1 MAQLSESAAEP
12 PTTDA
17 TMRCLMPAKE
27 KHEARRDVDGGSF
40 HDGGGRV
47 LVVDCMA
54 RPPQA
59 GAMCQQEN
67 RGESEEVSLK
77 GSV

>member
-17 TMRCLMPAKE
+17 TMRCLTPAKE

-40 HDGGGRV
+40 HDGGLRELGV
-47 LVVDCMA
+47 ACMA
-54 RPPQA
+54 SF
-59 GAMCQQEN
+59 
-67 RGESEEVSLK
+67 RGETSAWLPPHGRPLSFRNVF
-77 GSV
+77 

>member
-17 TMRCLMPAKE
+17 TMRCLTPAKE

-40 HDGGGRV
+40 HDGGLRELGV
-47 LVVDCMA
+47 ACMA
-54 RPPQA
+54 SS
-59 GAMCQQEN
+59 
-67 RGESEEVSLK
+67 RGTRADGVAPGISGL
-77 GSV
+77 

>member
-17 TMRCLMPAKE
+17 TMRCLTPAKE

-40 HDGGGRV
+40 HDGGLRELGV
-47 LVVDCMA
+47 ACMA
-54 RPPQA
+54 SFRGRP
-59 GAMCQQEN
+59 GRTEF
-67 RGESEEVSLK
+67 RGSPVW
-77 GSV
+77 